1 MKPEEIFT
9 PDEMAAAREALAAH
23 RPPGAY
29 EEGRWSVH
37 PLNRAER
44 EAFPPRVMLR
54 DITLRTI
61 EQMPGIVNTAEERL
75 AFLAELAH
83 AGVPEIVTSSFRRGH
98 TLEEMRR
105 EAEMV
110 RAINPAAL
118 LVYGNAVKPEEM
130 DLAAAAGYGAVQ
142 VWSAVWLGKAM
153 PVSAGAVYHRV
164 WQGRDWRDL
173 RFPPTPDAHF
183 DRARRL
189 VREGVARGLKVGCTI
204 NLVTYATEAYVADFC
219 AAVAEAGAYEVTLAD
234 SAGGTGPEAMARL
247 ARAARAAAPGLII
260 TVHAHNLFGL
270 AAGIS
275 LAALRAGADA
285 VDVSVNGY
293 EVGPA
298 GCQASLAGMAVT
310 LEALYGVPTGIDL
323 SRMAR
328 ISEMAARLTG
338 VPVPWNEPVL
348 GSGALESS
356 GADEYEQEQ
365 LFDPLI
371 HGALMPELVGAQRVH
386 RIGATTGPLGMGAK
400 LEALGIAAPRDA
412 IAPILTACIVA
423 SREARR
429 ALEDAEIRAIAAHH
443 LAQGEA
449 A

>member
-9 PDEMAAAREALAAH
+9 PAELDAARDALAAY

-29 EEGRWSVH
+29 EQGRWSVH
-37 PLNRAER
+37 PLNREER
-44 EAFPPRVMLR
+44 AAFPPRVVLR

-75 AFLAELAH
+75 AFLAELAG

-98 TLEEMRR
+98 TLEAMRR
-105 EAEMV
+105 EAETV
-110 RAINPAAL
+110 RAINPATL
-118 LVYGNAVKPEEM
+118 LVYGNAVKAEEM
-130 DLAAAAGYGAVQ
+130 ELAAAAGYGAVQ
-142 VWSAVWLGKAM
+142 VWSAVWLGRAM

-173 RFPPTPDAHF
+173 RFPPSPTEHVE
-183 DRARRL
+183 RARRL
-189 VREGVARGLKVGCTI
+189 VREGTMRGLKVGCTI
-204 NLVTYATEAYVADFC
+204 NLVTYATEQYVADFC

-247 ARAARAAAPGLII
+247 ARAARAAAPGLLI

-270 AAGIS
+270 GSGIS

-298 GCQASLAGMAVT
+298 GCQASLAGMAVA

-328 ISEMAARLTG
+328 ISAMAARLTG

-371 HGALMPELVGAQRVH
+371 HGALMPELVGAHRLH
-386 RIGATTGPLGMGAK
+386 RIGATTGPLGMGTK
-400 LEALGIAAPRDA
+400 LEELGIAAPREA
-412 IAPILTACIVA
+412 IPPILAACIAA
-423 SREARR
+423 SRDARR
-429 ALEDAEIRAIAAHH
+429 ALEDAEIRAIAQRH
-443 LAQGEA
+443 LAPGA
-449 A
+449 TP